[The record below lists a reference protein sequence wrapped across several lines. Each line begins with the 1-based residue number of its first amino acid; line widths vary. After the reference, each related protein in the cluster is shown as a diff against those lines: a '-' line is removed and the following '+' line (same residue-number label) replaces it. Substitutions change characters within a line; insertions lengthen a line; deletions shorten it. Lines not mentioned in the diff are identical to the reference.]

1 MVRAVLWRA
10 AVVAHVRSCTLL
22 GVDASPVYVECEISR
37 GLPAYQV
44 VGLAATSVKEGA
56 TRIRSALS
64 AVGTD
69 IPAQRVTINLAPADI
84 RKPGAA
90 LDLPIAAAVLL
101 ASAEVPPDN
110 DGGADGRDRFAAAD
124 FEAGADRDGHDDEPD
139 GPGPRA
145 GGSSPAIAQARASR
159 RRRRFDGGTV
169 LDRLIVLGELGLDGT
184 VRPARGVLAA
194 ALLAQRK
201 RLRGVLVPAAN
212 ASEALL
218 VEGIE
223 VFVLDHVRE
232 LCAALRGEGE
242 LRRGRPMPPR
252 LVPMTVPDMA
262 DVRGQATARMAI
274 EVAVAGGHN
283 VLLTG
288 PPGTG
293 KTMLARRIP
302 GVLPPMT
309 RAEALEAT
317 KVYSAV
323 GLAEGLVAERPFRAP
338 HHTISEPALLGGGTP
353 PRPGEISLAHNGVLF
368 LDELPEFARGAI
380 EGLRQPLEDRAVLVA
395 RVNGTVKLPSS
406 FLLVAAANPCPCGW
420 LYSGM
425 RECTCS
431 VGAVER
437 YRVKLS
443 GPLLDRIDLQ
453 AFVPP
458 VSLRDLRDDDPGESS
473 ATIRERV
480 VAARERQVARLA
492 PWGLHCNA
500 EMPSA
505 VLRATCK
512 LDERSERTLTEL
524 VERRGAYTARGVDR
538 LLRVARTI
546 ADLQGLELI
555 DAGCLLEAAVFR
567 DPQTVPS
574 LLRRVS

>member
-1 MVRAVLWRA
+1 MVRAVLFGT

-56 TRIRSALS
+56 TRIRSALG

-101 ASAEVPPDN
+101 ASADVPPDN
-110 DGGADGRDRFAAAD
+110 DDGADGRDRFAAAD
-124 FEAGADRDGHDDEPD
+124 FDAGADHDDAD
-139 GPGPRA
+139 GAAPRA
-145 GGSSPAIAQARASR
+145 RGSSPASGQARAPR
-159 RRRRFDGGTV
+159 RRRRFDGRTV

-184 VRPARGVLAA
+184 VRSARGVLAA

-212 ASEALL
+212 AAEALL

-223 VFVLDHVRE
+223 VYVLDHVRE

-242 LRRGRPMPPR
+242 LRRGRPTPPR
-252 LVPMTVPDMA
+252 LVPMVVPDMA
-262 DVRGQATARMAI
+262 DVRGQTTARMAI

-431 VGAVER
+431 VNAIER

-458 VSLRDLRDDDPGESS
+458 VSLRDLRDELPGESS

-512 LDERSERTLTEL
+512 LDERSEHTLSEL

-567 DPQTVPS
+567 DPQTIPS